1 MALNLLVESIS
12 RLRSAKWPTSKVLL
26 HAGAAAGNKI
36 LFVSRSNQHKL
47 QVTCHRCTTTLFVIA
62 QLAEMGCANGL
73 HLNKIVIFEVG
84 LSDLDDSFQRSFNRS
99 SKNKT
104 EC

>member
-1 MALNLLVESIS
+1 MT
-12 RLRSAKWPTSKVLL
+12 R
-26 HAGAAAGNKI
+26 
-36 LFVSRSNQHKL
+36 
-47 QVTCHRCTTTLFVIA
+47 HRCTTTLFVIA

-73 HLNKIVIFEVG
+73 HLNEIVIFEVG

-104 EC
+104 ECSAFGLRILIFLLLIKNKRMSLR